1 MVLSKAIFLDKDG
14 TLIPNVPYSVDP
26 EQAAITLDTAKALR
40 VFAKLGYQIF
50 IVSNQSGVAR
60 GYFHEEQVDLV
71 VQRFHELFL
80 LLGISL
86 QGFYYC
92 PHHPEGKAPYNIDCA
107 CRKPKPGMIIQAA
120 QKHSIDLAN
129 SWLIGDILH
138 DVEAGRRAGCRTVLV
153 DNGGETE
160 WKLSCDRLPHHVV
173 TNLLDAALIVA
184 ALHVPRLPIQYLL

>member
-1 MVLSKAIFLDKDG
+1 MVLNKAIFLDKDG

-26 EQAAITLDTAKALR
+26 EQVVIDPDTARALR

-60 GYFHEEQVDLV
+60 SYFREEQVDLV
-71 VQRFHELFL
+71 VQRFYELFE

-92 PHHPEGKAPYNIDCA
+92 PHHPEGNAPYNIDCE
-107 CRKPKPGMIIQAA
+107 CRKPKPGMLIQAA
-120 QKHSIDLAN
+120 KERSIDLAN

-138 DVEAGRRAGCRTVLV
+138 DVEAGRRAGCRTILI

-160 WKLSCDRLPHHVV
+160 WKLACNRLPHHIVS
-173 TNLLDAALIVA
+173 NLLDAALVIA
-184 ALHVPRLPIQYLL
+184 ALHIPRLPIQYLL